1 MESAKKSPMYRY
13 LMMLTIA
20 STVGLQGWR
29 TLFDNFAVNAARL
42 DGQHIGMIQSIREIP
57 GFMTF
62 LVVYVLFLM
71 REHRLS
77 ALSVLM
83 LGAGIAA
90 TGFFPSY
97 MGLVFSTFVMSLG
110 FHYYET
116 TNQSLTLQYFD
127 RDTSPW
133 VFGKLRS
140 MAAASNIA
148 VGLLIYFAAS
158 ILDFQQLF
166 LLIGGLV
173 VAVGLWGFL
182 QDPTDKAIVPQQ
194 RRMIFKRRYW
204 LFYLLTFLAGSRRQ
218 IFAAF
223 AVFLMVKN
231 FGFSVQEIT
240 LLFVL
245 NNIVNYFLSPFIGRC
260 IIRYGERRVLSLEY
274 AALVFIFVAYGIV
287 QEKWMVALLYVLDHI
302 FFNFAIAIRTYFQKI
317 GDPADIAPSM
327 AVGFTINHIAAV
339 FFPALGGMLWMIDY
353 RIPFWFGAGL
363 SLVSFLAVQKI
374 RIERRTEALSG
385 KPAMGGEKVAHESRE
400 K

>member
-1 MESAKKSPMYRY
+1 MESAKRTLMYRY
-13 LMMLTIA
+13 LMVLTIA
-20 STVGLQGWR
+20 SGAGLQGWR
-29 TLFDNFAVNAARL
+29 TLFDNFAVNAAGL
-42 DGQHIGMIQSIREIP
+42 EGQHIGVIQSIREIP

-77 ALSVLM
+77 ALSILM
-83 LGAGIAA
+83 LGAGVAA

-97 MGLVFSTFVMSLG
+97 PGLILTTFVMSLG

-127 RDTSPW
+127 RETSPW

-140 MAAASNIA
+140 IAAATNIA
-148 VGLLIYFAAS
+148 VGLGIYVADAFLEYQS
-158 ILDFQQLF
+158 LF
-166 LLIGGLV
+166 LLVGGV
-173 VAVGLWGFL
+173 VAAMGLWGFS
-182 QDPTDKAIVPQQ
+182 QDPTHRDVVPQ
-194 RRMIFKRRYW
+194 RKKMVFRRRYW
-204 LFYLLTFLAGSRRQ
+204 LFYLLTFLAGARRQ
-218 IFAAF
+218 IFISF

-231 FGFSVQEIT
+231 FGFTVQEIT
-240 LLFVL
+240 ILFVV
-245 NNIVNYFLSPFIGRC
+245 NNMVNYFLSPFIGRC

-274 AALVFIFVAYGIV
+274 GALIFIFLAYGMV
-287 QEKWMVALLYVLDHI
+287 QEKWLVALLYILDHI

-339 FFPALGGMLWMIDY
+339 FFPAIGGMLWMIDY

-363 SLVSFLAVQKI
+363 SLFSFLAVQGI
-374 RIERRTEALSG
+374 RTGR
-385 KPAMGGEKVAHESRE
+385 
-400 K
+400 